1 MGIAIAEILGCIKL
15 KRKQLILDIK
25 GYCRVF
31 TPSGNQANEGKL
43 ESIFPVREKSGN
55 LAFQSGKSQGIWHF
69 LKQSENF
76 DDTNFFLYFED
87 ITFSWL

>member
-31 TPSGNQANEGKL
+31 TASGNQPNEGKL
-43 ESIFPVREKSGN
+43 EGIFPVREKSGN
-55 LAFQSGKSQGIWHF
+55 LAFQSEKSQGIWLSSQGKVREF
-69 LKQSENF
+69 GFPVREKSGNLA
-76 DDTNFFLYFED
+76 FF
-87 ITFSWL
+87 

>member
-31 TPSGNQANEGKL
+31 TASGNQPNEGKL
-43 ESIFPVREKSGN
+43 EGIFPVREKSKSGN
-55 LAFQSGKSQGIWHF
+55 LAFQSGKSQGIWLSSQGKVREF
-69 LKQSENF
+69 GIF
-76 DDTNFFLYFED
+76 
-87 ITFSWL
+87 